1 MTPIP
6 RRTARREPHAR
17 PARHARVHAHPAA
30 AGVPG
35 FRPDIQGLRAIAVL
49 LVVAFHLWPEAVT
62 GGFVGVDV
70 FFVISGFLITGH
82 LLQHPPRSARDLL
95 DFWGRRIRRILPA
108 ALLVLAVTAVATR
121 ILVPETR
128 WVADASEI
136 IASALYVENWALAAN
151 SVDYLAAAAAP
162 SPVQHYWSLSIEEQ
176 FYIVWPVVLLGAYW
190 LARRLPLAPRPVVR
204 LAMLAIIGGSLL
216 ISATATAN
224 DPASAYFVT
233 QTRVWEL
240 ALGGFVATLVPFGW
254 SLRSTLVG
262 DGLAWLGVAMICVAG
277 LVFTETTP
285 FPGTA
290 ALLPVL
296 GAALVILAAA
306 SGRRSPT
313 RVLAFRPIQHIGDT
327 SYSIYLWHWPLIV
340 LWPYAFGQVDPLPI
354 LVASLVLAWV
364 TKVLVEDRV
373 RFAPSLQPLVPTFR
387 FAAVGMLVVCL
398 MGVGLQLEGQRRID
412 AAVASAASPEG
423 QAGDASPG
431 GGGDAWDT
439 AVVDVSLAEDD
450 PEITVEEGV
459 LDDQEPQPTAEPSAD
474 AAVLAPPAATSA
486 PASPSPSPDPNAG
499 IRTCLGAASIVRG
512 FDACPQDPSGRMR
525 PDPLAARG
533 DVSAAYRDGCWI
545 YPPFTARTT
554 CRYGSGKVKIAL
566 VGNSHAGQW
575 LPALQV
581 LAKRHG
587 WTITTFLASRCNA
600 TDAKLELYG
609 GTAGCATY
617 GQWVLDKTKG
627 DAFDLVITSER
638 QSVAANGEEDESS
651 RAAAED
657 GYQSYLKKWSRA
669 GTNVFI
675 LRDTP
680 FPGHTLNSVPDCLAS
695 HRSKQTACSGTRK
708 EWRSSDPLYDIAV
721 KLGLPGITT
730 FDTTPLLCSATTCPA
745 VIGSVVAYFDASHI
759 SATYARSA
767 ARFIDAPIRAALAK
781 ATR

>member
-1 MTPIP
+1 
-6 RRTARREPHAR
+6 
-17 PARHARVHAHPAA
+17 VHAHRVAPASPAA
-30 AGVPG
+30 PA

-108 ALLVLAVTAVATR
+108 ALLVLAVTAIATR
-121 ILVPETR
+121 LVVPETR
-128 WVADASEI
+128 WVADATET
-136 IASALYVENWALAAN
+136 IASALYVENWALAAT

-176 FYIVWPVVLLGAYW
+176 FYIVWPVLLLGAYW
-190 LARRLPLAPRPVVR
+190 LARRLTRTPLPVVR
-204 LAMLAIIGGSLL
+204 LAMLALIGGSLF

-224 DPASAYFVT
+224 DPASAYFIT

-240 ALGGFVATLVPFGW
+240 ALGGFVATMAPMAW
-254 SLRSTLVG
+254 SLRFPALG
-262 DGLAWLGVAMICVAG
+262 DGLAWVGLAMICAAG
-277 LVFTETTP
+277 LVITETTP

-306 SGRRSPT
+306 GGRGSPT
-313 RVLAFRPIQHIGDT
+313 RLLAVRPIQHIGDT

-340 LWPYAFGQVDPLPI
+340 LWPYVFGRVDPVPI
-354 LVASLVLAWV
+354 LVASLALASV
-364 TKVLVEDRV
+364 SKVLVEDRV

-387 FAAVGMLVVCL
+387 FAAVGMLIVSL
-398 MGVGLQLEGQRRID
+398 LGVGLHFEGQRRID
-412 AAVASAASPEG
+412 EAMASAVSEEDPAASGRP
-423 QAGDASPG
+423 AD
-431 GGGDAWDT
+431 GGDDWDT
-439 AVVDVSLAEDD
+439 AIVESSPTGEE
-450 PEITVEEGV
+450 PEITVEEGAIPEEAAAS
-459 LDDQEPQPTAEPSAD
+459 DAAPTAAAGSAAPSATAEPG
-474 AAVLAPPAATSA
+474 
-486 PASPSPSPDPNAG
+486 SPTPSPDPAAG
-499 IRTCLGAASIVRG
+499 VHTCLGAASIVRG

-525 PDPLAARG
+525 PDPVTAAG

-545 YPPFTARTT
+545 YPPFSARTM

-600 TDAKLELYG
+600 TDATLELWG
-609 GTAGCATY
+609 GTAGCRAF
-617 GQWVLDKTKG
+617 GRWVMDKTKG

-638 QSVAANGEEDESS
+638 QSVAANGDEDETS
-651 RAAAED
+651 RKAAED
-657 GYQSYLKKWSRA
+657 GYRTYLKKWSKA
-669 GTNVFI
+669 HTNVLV

-680 FPGHTLNSVPDCLAS
+680 FPGRTVDSVPDCLAL
-695 HRSKQTACSGTRK
+695 HRSRQTACSGTRN
-708 EWRSSDPLYDIAV
+708 EWRSSDPLYDVAV
-721 KLGLPGITT
+721 RLGLPGIST
-730 FDTTPLLCSATTCPA
+730 FNTIPLLCTESTCPA

-759 SATYARSA
+759 TATFARSA
-767 ARFIDAPIRAALAK
+767 ARFIDAPIRDALSK
-781 ATR
+781 RKR